1 MLPSPGSSLSQL
13 VDTYHL
19 WSLLVPL
26 CLLGA
31 YEVLHLASYLLFRLL
46 GDLNEARYT
55 YQGRCVENRR
65 RYEQVAGESVRALSH
80 RVGGG

>member
-1 MLPSPGSSLSQL
+1 MLALPGYSLSQF

-46 GDLNEARYT
+46 GDFNEARCSYRA
-55 YQGRCVENRR
+55 RCVENKRH
-65 RYEQVAGESVRALSH
+65 YERVAGAD
-80 RVGGG
+80 

>member
-1 MLPSPGSSLSQL
+1 MSAPSGSVFSEF

-31 YEVLHLASYLLFRLL
+31 YEVLHLASYLWFRLL
-46 GDLNEARYT
+46 GDFNEARCS
-55 YQGRCVENRR
+55 YQARCVENKRH
-65 RYEQVAGESVRALSH
+65 YERVAGAD
-80 RVGGG
+80 

>member
-1 MLPSPGSSLSQL
+1 MFVSPDASLSRI

-31 YEVLHLASYLLFRLL
+31 YEVLHLGSYLLFRLL
-46 GDLNEARYT
+46 GDFNEARCSYLA
-55 YQGRCVENRR
+55 RCAENKRH
-65 RYEQVAGESVRALSH
+65 YERVAGAD
-80 RVGGG
+80 